1 MDDLWLNVSGKVF
14 WSDITFLLIW
24 NFCGLLVNGAAIL
37 TNQCIDLQNIVR
49 WKIHKLQNWKLITV
63 AKYFMI
69 PAKYACRALEGCR
82 LVYTIYCKLNEMRLW
97 RKEEWLK
104 IGVFL
109 IFSPRERGWSLEKQ
123 IAELEV
129 DLFPARAGVIRTKHT
144 WQQRKK
150 AFPRASGGDP
160 TEQDTKEVFE
170 DFFPRKRG

>member
-109 IFSPRERGWSLEKQ
+109 VFSPRERGWSSMKKSLQRQRK
-123 IAELEV
+123 
-129 DLFPARAGVIRTKHT
+129 LFPARAGVIPICLFMVFTLSS
-144 WQQRKK
+144 
-150 AFPRASGGDP
+150 FPRASGGDP
-160 TEQDTKEVFE
+160 IEQDTKEVFE
-170 DFFPRKRG
+170 DFSPRERG